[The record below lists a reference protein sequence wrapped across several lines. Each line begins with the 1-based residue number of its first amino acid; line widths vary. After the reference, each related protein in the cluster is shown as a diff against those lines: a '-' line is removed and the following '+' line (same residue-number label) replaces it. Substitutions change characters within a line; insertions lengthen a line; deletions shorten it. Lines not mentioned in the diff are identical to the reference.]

1 MSSSSNIAAKDYQRM
16 RDAVVKL
23 LVIEVLKPSRMQ
35 PANPALA
42 KLGKKKNHWVFRLV
56 LDKSILYK
64 VNGKAKTCLSVRAS
78 VEPSEKNVRCDAI
91 TLRPMA
97 NAYELTRSAFTHF
110 YFDIR
115 GKNFRVQDFL
125 KAADIM
131 LPFAYKTVAQT
142 IVPAKPKDKGKS
154 RERQDRGEVE
164 SHLNGC
170 RDFTSVIPQP
180 TLPYDKMQREVQ
192 Y

>member
-1 MSSSSNIAAKDYQRM
+1 M
-16 RDAVVKL
+16 RESVVKL
-23 LVIEVLKPSRMQ
+23 LVVEVLKPSMAQ
-35 PANPALA
+35 TANPALA

-64 VNGKAKTCLSVRAS
+64 VNGKAKTCRSVRAS
-78 VEPSEKNVRCDAI
+78 VEPGEKNARCDSI

-97 NAYELTRSAFTHF
+97 NAYEISQSAFTHF
-110 YFDIR
+110 YFDVK
-115 GKNFRVQDFL
+115 GNNFRVQDFV

-131 LPFAYKTVAQT
+131 LPFAYRTVAQT

-164 SHLNGC
+164 NHLNGC
-170 RDFTSVIPQP
+170 RDFT
-180 TLPYDKMQREVQ
+180 
-192 Y
+192 